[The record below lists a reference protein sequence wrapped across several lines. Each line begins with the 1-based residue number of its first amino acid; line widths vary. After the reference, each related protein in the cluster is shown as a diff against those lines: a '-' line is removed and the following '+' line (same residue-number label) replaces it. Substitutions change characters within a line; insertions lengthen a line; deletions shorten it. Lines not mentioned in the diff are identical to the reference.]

1 MSFIKKTLNYK
12 MSKLMDIQLLAIDYY
27 CIQSKIHILRLKQT
41 SSMLVNYLC
50 D

>member
-1 MSFIKKTLNYK
+1 MSFIKLLNYK
-12 MSKLMDIQLLAIDYY
+12 MSTLMDIQLLAVEYY

-41 SSMLVNYLC
+41 GNMLVNYLC